1 MFSSYMVFMLHIY
14 TCRLPKEY
22 NFHIH
27 LTSASTAAAAK
38 SSAPSSAA
46 WAEPSSAAAAAVEAD
61 HSRGRRHGYHQESP
75 VGTRHAGVRHV
86 AG

>member
-27 LTSASTAAAAK
+27 LTPASTAAAAK

-46 WAEPSSAAAAAVEAD
+46 WAEPSSAAAGVLESAASTSATAASSTIPSASTHLLRLGD
-61 HSRGRRHGYHQESP
+61 
-75 VGTRHAGVRHV
+75 
-86 AG
+86 